1 MRPGRQT
8 FFISLMTP
16 PSCRQPLLRHEWMTG
31 DHLPVWKMKYVSRFG
46 GGVASL
52 LLTATGSG
60 KAQSQVGRRHAR
72 IEWGRDYVGFFH
84 NSSYSCGVLSMSG
97 WIFWPIGN
105 QGPETC
111 LTTELQWLKS
121 PFLPFKWLQ
130 TMYILNIIPSVYLF
144 VCLSVPIVC
153 LFVCLSVPI
162 FNMHRISYIHV
173 YDAIIITRPERP
185 KGAKD
190 EVKQAQR
197 P

>member
-1 MRPGRQT
+1 
-8 FFISLMTP
+8 
-16 PSCRQPLLRHEWMTG
+16 MTG

-153 LFVCLSVPI
+153 LFGCLSVPI
-162 FNMHRISYIHV
+162 VNMHRTSHIHV
-173 YDAIIITRPERP
+173 YDAIIITRPER
-185 KGAKD
+185 AKD